1 MISVR
6 ANYVIDMI
14 EIGYKIWKA
23 KIDWNDEQFVEMMG
37 NISNENSSKYALN
50 FIYQKNEYKNINK
63 VKKDKDLKPE
73 LKTHFEGNQSL
84 KLILENQVFD
94 GE

>member
-50 FIYQKNEYKNINK
+50 Y
-63 VKKDKDLKPE
+63 
-73 LKTHFEGNQSL
+73 
-84 KLILENQVFD
+84 
-94 GE
+94 